1 MKLRLM
7 GPPDIIELW
16 AARFAELGIGGR
28 TYPSRYGDGQLR
40 WYGEIDDRIA
50 ASIALVST
58 HKTGDSII
66 SRSPASSV
74 QPSVIVSPERP
85 TRRRRRP

>member
-1 MKLRLM
+1 MKLRLL

-50 ASIALVST
+50 ASIALVNMPN
-58 HKTGDSII
+58 TGESII
-66 SRSPASSV
+66 ARVTAPSMPPSGSVPQRPA
-74 QPSVIVSPERP
+74 
-85 TRRRRRP
+85 RRRRR